1 MESIEYKNT
10 EVSPILTHLEELRR
24 RLILLGGAF
33 IVFFAL
39 SFMFVG
45 DVYSFLIRD
54 LEDQLAILGP
64 GDIVWVYMALSAII
78 AFIPTVPL
86 AAHQVWSFVAPG
98 LTKEEKRSTLS
109 YIPLFFFLF
118 ITGLAFG
125 FFIIFPLVMNFLL
138 GLPLISFKPFLR

>member
-64 GDIVWVYMALSAII
+64 GDIVWVYMAFQLSLLSFQQSLLPHIKYG
-78 AFIPTVPL
+78 PL
-86 AAHQVWSFVAPG
+86 S
-98 LTKEEKRSTLS
+98 
-109 YIPLFFFLF
+109 
-118 ITGLAFG
+118 
-125 FFIIFPLVMNFLL
+125 
-138 GLPLISFKPFLR
+138 LRD